1 MDTLGAYFSFLDT
14 LEALKANELLSFL
27 PSRSLR
33 LIMPTT
39 NYNDLTTMTSCFLFL
54 VAASILISTST
65 IPVVTPFTVSTT
77 IANNIDYLSRPF
89 RQQRQRQDLSIL
101 VRHQRHHQCQRQPAK
116 TLHNCSCGRSSAVS
130 LSASTGE
137 VDGSDNKR
145 ISENRNGSLF
155 TNVQNFFRRFTERAS
170 VSHILLKCEDGT
182 AAQQLANQLEDWKV
196 DIDNSPVK
204 FAEYAARYSEC
215 PSSSSGGDLGEFG
228 PGTMVKPFNDVVFDK
243 KSPDGGNSS
252 SSSYLYDVGVV
263 HGPIRTQFGYHL
275 IYIRDRTE

>member
-1 MDTLGAYFSFLDT
+1 M
-14 LEALKANELLSFL
+14 
-27 PSRSLR
+27 
-33 LIMPTT
+33 TT
-39 NYNDLTTMTSCFLFL
+39 TITTTMMSCVLFL
-54 VAASILISTST
+54 AVASILISTSM
-65 IPVVTPFTVSTT
+65 ILVVTPFPVSTT
-77 IANNIDYLSRPF
+77 ITNNIAHLPRPYH
-89 RQQRQRQDLSIL
+89 QQKQRQGLSIL
-101 VRHQRHHQCQRQPAK
+101 VGK
-116 TLHNCSCGRSSAVS
+116 
-130 LSASTGE
+130 
-137 VDGSDNKR
+137 VDGSDDKR
-145 ISENRNGSLF
+145 SSENGNGSLF
-155 TNVQNFFRRFTERAS
+155 TNVQKFFRRFTERAS

-196 DIDNSPVK
+196 DIDDSPVK

-243 KSPDGGNSS
+243 KSPDDGNS